1 MNIGKIPNKIAQILF
16 LNALFELFCVIVVL
30 AQNGLMNRPMI
41 KCKFF
46 KSALIVMHFERVQIL
61 NPNVI
66 FILFLRKLS

>member
-1 MNIGKIPNKIAQILF
+1 MNISKIPNKIAQILL
-16 LNALFELFCVIVVL
+16 LNALFELFCVIAVL

-46 KSALIVMHFERVQIL
+46 KLGLIVMHFERVQIL
-61 NPNVI
+61 NLNVI